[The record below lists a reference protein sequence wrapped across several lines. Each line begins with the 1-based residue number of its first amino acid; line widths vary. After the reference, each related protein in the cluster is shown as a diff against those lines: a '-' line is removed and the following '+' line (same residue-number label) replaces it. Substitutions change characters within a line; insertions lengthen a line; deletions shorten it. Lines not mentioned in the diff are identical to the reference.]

1 MCYNSEGYR
10 IMDRYDFMKIALE
23 EAKKCPKSGDVP
35 VGAVIVK
42 DGEIIATGRNL
53 KEQDNI
59 GVLHAEIVAITNA
72 NKALKSTNLSG
83 CEMYVTLEPCPMCAG
98 AIINSKLDKVVFGAF
113 DLKNGA
119 CGSVTNLF
127 SLPFTHKPLC
137 YGGIM
142 EDDCSEI
149 LTDFFKSI
157 RK

>member
-1 MCYNSEGYR
+1 MG
-10 IMDRYDFMKIALE
+10 RYEFMRAALE
-23 EAKKCPKSGDVP
+23 EAEKCPESGDVP

-42 DGEIIATGRNL
+42 NGKIIATGRNL
-53 KEQDNI
+53 KEKDNI

-72 NKALKSTNLSG
+72 NKALLSTNLTG

-98 AIINSKLDKVVFGAF
+98 AIINSKIDKVVFGAF

-127 SLPFTHKPLC
+127 ALPFTHKPQC
-137 YGGIM
+137 FGGIL
-142 EDDCSEI
+142 EDDCSKV